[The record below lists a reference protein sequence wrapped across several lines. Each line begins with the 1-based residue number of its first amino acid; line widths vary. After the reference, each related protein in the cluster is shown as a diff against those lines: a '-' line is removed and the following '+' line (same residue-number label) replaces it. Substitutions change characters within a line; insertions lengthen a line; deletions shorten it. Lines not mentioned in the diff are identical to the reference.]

1 MKIEQ
6 IKIPDCASIQGS
18 IIPCVK
24 DIETGK
30 VSTKGHFTVQL
41 MGKAL
46 QEFSQNHRIIKFQV
60 KVGLLVN
67 DEDSGD
73 EVVPSS
79 SPDSSASSKKMES
92 FFNIRNK
99 KGQLKCLIDLIR
111 HKDLLQ
117 ITQSTVCIDITY
129 SIIVLVS

>member
-30 VSTKGHFTVQL
+30 VSTKGYFTVQL

-46 QEFSQNHRIIKFQV
+46 QEVSQNHRIIKFQV
-60 KVGLLVN
+60 EVGLLL
-67 DEDSGD
+67 DDKDSGD

-79 SPDSSASSKKMES
+79 PPDSSASCSVKMES
-92 FFNIRNK
+92 FSIRNK
-99 KGQLKCLIDLIR
+99 KGQLRCLIDLIH

-117 ITQSTVCIDITY
+117 ITQSTVCIDITC
-129 SIIVLVS
+129 SIKY

>member
-6 IKIPDCASIQGS
+6 IDIPDCASIQGS

-30 VSTKGHFTVQL
+30 VSTKGYFTVQL

-46 QEFSQNHRIIKFQV
+46 QEFSQSHRIIKFQV
-60 KVGLLVN
+60 EVDLLVN
-67 DEDSGD
+67 NIDSGD

-79 SPDSSASSKKMES
+79 PPDSSASSVIMES
-92 FFNIRNK
+92 FSIRNK
-99 KGQLKCLIDLIR
+99 KGQLRCLIDLIH

-117 ITQSTVCIDITY
+117 ITQSTVFIDITC
-129 SIIVLVS
+129 SIKH

>member
-6 IKIPDCASIQGS
+6 KEIPDCASIQGS

-60 KVGLLVN
+60 EVGLLVN

-92 FFNIRNK
+92 FNIRNK
-99 KGQLKCLIDLIR
+99 KGQLKCLIDLIH
-111 HKDLLQ
+111 HKDLIQ
-117 ITQSTVCIDITY
+117 ITQSTVYMDITY
-129 SIIVLVS
+129 SITVLVS